1 MLNLIRLELR
11 KGKLGWYL
19 KGAVIANLL
28 IIAFVSILPYAEGA
42 EEAVFSDMAEAI
54 MAISTFVRATFIIF
68 ASVLIAKLII
78 DEYKNKTIT
87 VLFTYPVKRTK
98 LMLAKII
105 IISAVTFLAIL
116 VSNIIDVI
124 GFLIVNHYLEFVTAP
139 LTSDLIVEE
148 LVRMA
153 VYALASAGMCLIPIY
168 FGMRKKSVPATIIS
182 SILIVAVFNSDNQ
195 GFNLSS
201 IIAIPLAAA
210 AIGFLIAFFSIRN
223 IDSADIA

>member
-1 MLNLIRLELR
+1 MLNLIRLEL
-11 KGKLGWYL
+11 KKSKLGWYL

-28 IIAFVSILPYAEGA
+28 IIALVSLLPYAEETNSKVFLDM
-42 EEAVFSDMAEAI
+42 EEAMMAVGI
-54 MAISTFVRATFIIF
+54 FVRATFIIF

-98 LMLAKII
+98 LMLAKIV
-105 IISAVTFLAIL
+105 IISAVTFLAI
-116 VSNIIDVI
+116 VISNIIDVC
-124 GFLIVNHYLEFVTAP
+124 GFLIVNHFAEYVEASITA
-139 LTSDLIVEE
+139 DFIVEE
-148 LVRMA
+148 LTRIT
-153 VYALASAGMCLIPIY
+153 VYALASAGMGLIPIY

-182 SILIVAVFNSDNQ
+182 SLLVVAIFNSNNQ

-210 AIGFLIAFFSIRN
+210 AIGFIIALLSIRR